1 MRKFFVK
8 NNKFSVK
15 YLRIPNFCST
25 FAPAKVMAKQ
35 IAMFKVGIIGPEASG
50 KSTLAQYLAKRYKGM
65 YIPEYARTYVEA
77 KGTTEITW
85 DELCLIARHQI
96 EEMESI
102 SEAVYQQSGLS
113 AERSNNEVVFFDT
126 ELIITKVWFDEAF
139 GRVPQWLNEAIT
151 RYPMDVYLL
160 TCPDLPWAQ
169 DGARYNGSN
178 EQRQRLFERYQMEI
192 EALGI
197 PYYVIEHKE

>member
-35 IAMFKVGIIGPEASG
+35 IAMFKIGIIGPEASG

-65 YIPEYARTYVEA
+65 YISEYARSYVEA

-96 EEMESI
+96 EQLQQLGQDHAK
-102 SEAVYQQSGLS
+102 SE
-113 AERSNNEVVFFDT
+113 EVVFFDT

-139 GRVPQWLNEAIT
+139 GRIPQWLNEAIT

-160 TCPDLPWAQ
+160 TCPDLPWTQ
-169 DGARYNGSN
+169 DGARYNGSD
-178 EQRQRLFERYQMEI
+178 EQRQRLFERYQTEI

>member
-65 YIPEYARTYVEA
+65 YIPEYARSYVEA

-96 EEMESI
+96 
-102 SEAVYQQSGLS
+102 AQLQQLEQDHAQSD
-113 AERSNNEVVFFDT
+113 EVVFFDT

-139 GRVPQWLNEAIT
+139 GRVPKWLNEAIT

-160 TCPDLPWAQ
+160 TCPDLPWTQ
-169 DGARYNGSN
+169 DGARYNGSD
-178 EQRQRLFERYQMEI
+178 EQRQRLFERYQMKI

>member
-65 YIPEYARTYVEA
+65 YIPEYARSYVEA

-96 EEMESI
+96 AQLQQLEQDHAQ
-102 SEAVYQQSGLS
+102 SE
-113 AERSNNEVVFFDT
+113 EVVFFDT

-139 GRVPQWLNEAIT
+139 GRIPQWLNEAIT

-160 TCPDLPWAQ
+160 TCPDLPWTQ
-169 DGARYNGSN
+169 DGARYNGSD

>member
-1 MRKFFVK
+1 
-8 NNKFSVK
+8 
-15 YLRIPNFCST
+15 
-25 FAPAKVMAKQ
+25 MAKQ
-35 IAMFKVGIIGPEASG
+35 IAMYKVGIIGPEASG
-50 KSTLAQYLAKRYKGM
+50 KSTLAQYLSKRYKGM

-85 DELCLIARHQI
+85 EELCLIARHQI
-96 EEMESI
+96 EQLEQLER
-102 SEAVYQQSGLS
+102 EHAQSD
-113 AERSNNEVVFFDT
+113 EVVFFDT

-139 GRVPQWLNEAIT
+139 GRVPQWLNEAIV

-160 TCPDLPWAQ
+160 TCPDLPWTQ

-178 EQRQRLFERYQMEI
+178 EQRQRLFERYQAEI
-192 EALGI
+192 EALDI

>member
-8 NNKFSVK
+8 NNKFSAK

-65 YIPEYARTYVEA
+65 YIPEYARSYVEA

-85 DELCLIARHQI
+85 DELCLIAHHQI
-96 EEMESI
+96 EQL
-102 SEAVYQQSGLS
+102 QQLEQDHAQSD
-113 AERSNNEVVFFDT
+113 EVVFFDT

-139 GRVPQWLNEAIT
+139 GRVPEWLNEAIT

-160 TCPDLPWAQ
+160 TCPDLPWTQ
-169 DGARYNGSN
+169 DGARYNGSD
-178 EQRQRLFERYQMEI
+178 EQRQRLFERYRTEI

>member
-1 MRKFFVK
+1 
-8 NNKFSVK
+8 
-15 YLRIPNFCST
+15 
-25 FAPAKVMAKQ
+25 MAKQ

-50 KSTLAQYLAKRYKGM
+50 KSTLAQYLAKRYMGM
-65 YIPEYARTYVEA
+65 YIPEYARSYVEA

-85 DELCLIARHQI
+85 DELCLIAHHQI
-96 EEMESI
+96 AQLQQLEQDHAQ
-102 SEAVYQQSGLS
+102 SE
-113 AERSNNEVVFFDT
+113 EVVFFDT

-139 GRVPQWLNEAIT
+139 GRVPEWLNEAIT

-169 DGARYNGSN
+169 DGARYNGSD
-178 EQRQRLFERYQMEI
+178 EQRQRLFERYQTEI

>member
-65 YIPEYARTYVEA
+65 YIPEYARSYVEA

-96 EEMESI
+96 AQLQQLEQDHAQ
-102 SEAVYQQSGLS
+102 SE
-113 AERSNNEVVFFDT
+113 EVVFFDT

-160 TCPDLPWAQ
+160 TCPDLPWTQ
-169 DGARYNGSN
+169 DGARYNGSD

>member
-65 YIPEYARTYVEA
+65 YIPEYARSYVEA

-96 EEMESI
+96 EQLQQLEQDHAQ
-102 SEAVYQQSGLS
+102 SE
-113 AERSNNEVVFFDT
+113 EVVFFDT

-160 TCPDLPWAQ
+160 TCPDLPWTQ
-169 DGARYNGSN
+169 DGARYNGSD

>member
-1 MRKFFVK
+1 MRKYFVK
-8 NNKFSVK
+8 NSFFSVK
-15 YLRIPNFCST
+15 NLRIPIFCST

-35 IAMFKVGIIGPEASG
+35 IAMYKVGIIGPEASG

-85 DELCLIARHQI
+85 EELCLIARHQI
-96 EEMESI
+96 EQLEQLER
-102 SEAVYQQSGLS
+102 EHAQSD
-113 AERSNNEVVFFDT
+113 EVVFFDT

-139 GRVPQWLNEAIT
+139 GRVPEWLNEAIV

-160 TCPDLPWAQ
+160 TSPDLPWTQ
-169 DGARYNGSN
+169 DGARYNGSD
-178 EQRQRLFERYQMEI
+178 EQRQRLFERYQAEI
-192 EALGI
+192 EALDI